1 MQLRK
6 AERRQAKIKLALQGA
21 SGCGKTFSALLL
33 AYGLVND
40 WAKIAIIDTENH
52 SADLYAHLGE
62 YNVLHLS
69 PPLSPEKY
77 IRAID
82 VCEQAEMEIIIID
95 SISHCWDFLLECHSK
110 MPGNSYTNWSK
121 ITPRQKNFINRI
133 LQAETHVIS
142 TMRTKQ
148 DYVLNQKDGKYIP
161 EKVGLK
167 AIQRDGVDYEF
178 TIVFNLDLNHLCIA
192 SKDRTSL
199 FTGQKEFLI
208 TEEIGK
214 RILDWCNTGVTL
226 EDIKQLIQAAK
237 SIEELN
243 AIYRQ
248 HPDLYKSLETEFKDK
263 KQSLTKQQSKAKSN
277 GVANIK

>member
-6 AERRQAKIKLALQGA
+6 AERRQAKIKLAIQGC
-21 SGCGKTFSALLL
+21 SGSGKTFSALLL
-33 AYGLVND
+33 AFGLVND
-40 WAKIAIIDTENH
+40 WSKIVIIDTENR
-52 SADLYAHLGE
+52 SADLYAHLGA

-77 IRAID
+77 IRAMD
-82 VCEQAEMEIIIID
+82 VCEQADMEIIIID

-121 ITPRQKNFINRI
+121 ITPRQKSFINRI
-133 LQAETHVIS
+133 LQAECHVIS

-148 DYVLNQKDGKYIP
+148 DYVLNQKNGKYVP

-167 AIQRDGVDYEF
+167 AVQRDGVDYEF
-178 TIVFNLDLNHLCIA
+178 TIVFNLDLAHFCTVT
-192 SKDRTSL
+192 KDRTSL
-199 FTGQKEFLI
+199 FTGEKDFII
-208 TEEIGK
+208 TDEIGQ

-226 EDIKQLIQAAK
+226 EDVKQQIQAAK

-248 HPDLYKSLETEFKDK
+248 HIDLYDSLETEFKKK
-263 KQSLTKQQSKAKSN
+263 KQSLTLLS
-277 GVANIK
+277 IKTIYPSPSV